1 MSNEQH
7 HLTYNTSLEPLIIPE
22 YGRIV
27 HKMIQYTINLPTKEE
42 RNRAARAI
50 IEVIGNLNPQLR
62 DHQDFRHKLWDH
74 LFLMSDFKLDVDSPY
89 PIPTREQ
96 LSEPPR
102 RLSYPQKSAHYRYY
116 GTIIRQMI
124 KKAIEMPEGE
134 EKYNYIRLIANQ
146 MKKTY
151 LQWNKETVED
161 EVILN
166 DIREL
171 SNGALN
177 LSELTLTSSQALRK
191 MTSQTN
197 QHAKK
202 KNGFKKNQKN
212 YGKHKK
218 NFKK

>member
-1 MSNEQH
+1 MSSKQS
-7 HLTYNTSLEPLIIPE
+7 LTYNTGQEPLIIPE

-27 HKMIQYTINLPTKEE
+27 HRMIEYTVNLPTREE
-42 RNRAARAI
+42 RSKAAKAI

-74 LFLMSDFKLDVDSPY
+74 LFIMSDFRLDAESPY

-102 RLSYPQKSAHYRYY
+102 RLRYPQKSTKHRYY

-124 KKAIEMPEGE
+124 KKAIEMPDGE
-134 EKYNYIRLIANQ
+134 EKNHYIRHIANQ

-151 LQWNKETVED
+151 LQWNKDTVED
-161 EVILN
+161 DVILN

-177 LSELTLTSSQALRK
+177 LSELTLTSSQALK
-191 MTSQTN
+191 KITGQSYP
-197 QHAKK
+197 HGKK